1 MNDMKRIKRVL
12 PLTNATLLRKLNPEI
27 SQPGGHIKAAEEMLG
42 KPVIPV
48 LTDLTEHASSTAAP
62 SLYPPFCF

>member
-27 SQPGGHIKAAEEMLG
+27 SQPGGHIKAAEEMTLEERISWRRG
-42 KPVIPV
+42 KVG
-48 LTDLTEHASSTAAP
+48 EASHTSPNRLNRAR
-62 SLYPPFCF
+62 